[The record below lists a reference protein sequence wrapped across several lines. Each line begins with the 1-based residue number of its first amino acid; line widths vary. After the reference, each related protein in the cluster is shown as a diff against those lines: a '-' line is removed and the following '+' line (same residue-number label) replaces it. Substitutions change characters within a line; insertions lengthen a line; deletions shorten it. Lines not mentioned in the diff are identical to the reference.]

1 MKFLIDKLKL
11 KLLLEEKK
19 DYINHPISGIDTVI
33 TAVIYMVSLLCSDF
47 KEIFGI
53 NKYIIRTLSWV
64 LAVAILLYG
73 IRQIWKSFRYKYDH
87 HTLFTDIENL
97 NEILHRFS
105 IVAIKDS
112 FCEFPNRFLLYYDD
126 VWNCWFFL
134 NFHTSEYQNEQN
146 ISQRISNQLKIDTG
160 NIMIKYIADRMQPK
174 YSERDKINK
183 IYQHSLYQAI
193 ITEFPP
199 FMKADEF
206 TIEGIKY
213 KWWTI
218 SDMEKDPEIWQK
230 NNDVISFVKEK
241 I

>member
-1 MKFLIDKLKL
+1 
-11 KLLLEEKK
+11 
-19 DYINHPISGIDTVI
+19 
-33 TAVIYMVSLLCSDF
+33 
-47 KEIFGI
+47 
-53 NKYIIRTLSWV
+53 
-64 LAVAILLYG
+64 
-73 IRQIWKSFRYKYDH
+73 
-87 HTLFTDIENL
+87 
-97 NEILHRFS
+97 
-105 IVAIKDS
+105 
-112 FCEFPNRFLLYYDD
+112 
-126 VWNCWFFL
+126 
-134 NFHTSEYQNEQN
+134 
-146 ISQRISNQLKIDTG
+146 
-160 NIMIKYIADRMQPK
+160 MIKYIADRMQPK